1 MSDATTLIR
10 KALDAGI
17 ELQFVDG
24 QLKVTGKR
32 KAVECWASK
41 LRENKA
47 ALIEALTAPPEQHAP
62 TDWKPLAAL
71 YHAHHVTCPTCIAA
85 GRGRTYGLRCGVGST
100 LWAGYQQAA
109 ALPATPTKTN
119 P

>member
-10 KALDAGI
+10 KARAAGI

-47 ALIEALTAPPEQHAP
+47 ALI
-62 TDWKPLAAL
+62 AAL
-71 YHAHHVTCPTCIAA
+71 QRRAPSFDWREADRVYQLHHFNCPACIAA
-85 GRGRTYGLRCGVGST
+85 GRGYGLRCGTGSV
-100 LWAGYQQAA
+100 LWAAYRD
-109 ALPATPTKTN
+109 ATEPKGN
-119 P
+119 K

>member
-47 ALIEALTAPPEQHAP
+47 ALI
-62 TDWKPLAAL
+62 AAL
-71 YHAHHVTCPTCIAA
+71 QPRAPSFDWREADRVYQLHHIACPTCIAA
-85 GRGRTYGLRCGVGST
+85 GRGYCLRCGTGT
-100 LWAGYQQAA
+100 ALWAAYSEAV
-109 ALPATPTKTN
+109 TDKRKEK
-119 P
+119 

>member
-47 ALIEALTAPPEQHAP
+47 ALIEALTAPPEQHAT

-71 YHAHHVTCPTCIAA
+71 YHAHHFNCPTCIAA
-85 GRGRTYGLRCGVGST
+85 GRGYGLCCGTGT
-100 LWAGYQQAA
+100 ALWAAYSEAV
-109 ALPATPTKTN
+109 TDKRKEK
-119 P
+119 

>member
-17 ELQFVDG
+17 ELQFAGG

-41 LRENKA
+41 LRENKS
-47 ALIEALTAPPEQHAP
+47 ALIEALQPRAPSL
-62 TDWKPLAAL
+62 DWREADRVYQL
-71 YHAHHVTCPTCIAA
+71 HHIGCATCVAA
-85 GRGRTYGLRCGVGST
+85 GRGYGLRCGTGT
-100 LWAGYQQAA
+100 ALWAAYSTAA
-109 ALPATPTKTN
+109 TGVQP
-119 P
+119 